1 MGILRALTRE
11 PVVIGVILLSTAA
24 MFALGFT
31 EPGSAAYRLCLGVDI
46 ACVIYFLVEAIGK
59 LALDGVRGYWAV
71 HWNRFDLLVL
81 LLSLPVLAAPRM
93 SEAMAFVGVP
103 VLRLTR
109 LFRLFRLLRFIP
121 EHDRLGA
128 GVVRALKASVGV
140 FLAIMLVNFILAM
153 GAQVLFSE
161 KSPEHF
167 GDPARA
173 CYSMFRIFTV
183 EGWNTIPDDIAASS
197 SAAWAT
203 VAHVYFGFA
212 LLVGGILG
220 LSLGNAVFVDQ
231 MVADNHDQVE
241 SDVQLLRAEVRALHE
256 DLRALSAALRDH
268 DRGGA

>member
-11 PVVIGVILLSTAA
+11 PVVIGAILLSTLA
-24 MFALGFT
+24 MFMLGFAEQDST
-31 EPGSAAYRLCLGVDI
+31 SYRVWLAVDI
-46 ACVIYFLVEAIGK
+46 GCVLFFLVEAIGK
-59 LALDGVRGYWAV
+59 IALAGWRGYWALRF
-71 HWNRFDLLVL
+71 NRFDLLIL
-81 LLSLPVLAAPRM
+81 CLSLPVLAAPRL
-93 SEAMAFVGVP
+93 SEAVAFVGIP
-103 VLRLTR
+103 VLRLAR

-121 EHDRLGA
+121 ERDRLAA

-153 GAQVLFSE
+153 GAQVLFAH

-183 EGWNTIPDDIAASS
+183 EGWNDIPEAIAANS

-203 VAHVYFGFA
+203 VARIYFGFSV
-212 LLVGGILG
+212 LIGGILG

-231 MVADNHDQVE
+231 MVADNNDPMQR
-241 SDVQLLRAEVRALHE
+241 DVNLLHEEIHMLRDEIRALRTE
-256 DLRALSAALRDH
+256 LRPDK
-268 DRGGA
+268 D